1 MTQVTFYFEDEL
13 LSGFHIVGH
22 STANAQDELG
32 KIVCSAVSSA
42 AYMTANTITEIV
54 GARAEVLVNEA
65 RGEMTLI
72 LKDGFEGALTIM
84 SGFMLHI
91 EQLSNQYPDYIA
103 LTTEV

>member
-1 MTQVTFYFEDEL
+1 MTTVAFYFEDEL

-22 STANAQDELG
+22 STANAEDELG
-32 KIVCSAVSSA
+32 RIVCSAVSSA

-54 GARAEVLVNEA
+54 GARAEISVNEE

-72 LKDGFEGALTIM
+72 LKDGFEDSFNIM

-91 EQLSNQYPDYIA
+91 KQLSNQYPDYIA